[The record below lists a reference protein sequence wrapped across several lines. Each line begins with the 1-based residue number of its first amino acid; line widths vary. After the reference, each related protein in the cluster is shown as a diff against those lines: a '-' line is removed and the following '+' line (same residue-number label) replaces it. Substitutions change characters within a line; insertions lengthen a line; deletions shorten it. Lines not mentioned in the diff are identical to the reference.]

1 MTNSVFIFISLVVNE
16 YCHKN
21 TDSNTLKLNFHNF
34 FHRKFLCLQKTALNH
49 FKKFKTLLLYRK
61 IYPH

>member
-21 TDSNTLKLNFHNF
+21 TDSNTLK
-34 FHRKFLCLQKTALNH
+34 RKFLCLQKTGLNH